1 MVFLSCLDAM
11 MLMTEGLPVT
21 FVPEES
27 LVATVRY
34 DVVNV
39 RGLSVPAFLLAL
51 HAQRM
56 RLKVTLA
63 RLLPCSAVAP
73 ITCAAYLLRMQDFVF
88 SAVLR
93 TVWYEG
99 WTARM
104 LAWILRS
111 RWHVAPPCV
120 LMNAPAIG

>member
-1 MVFLSCLDAM
+1 MVFLSSLDTM
-11 MLMTEGLPVT
+11 MLMAEGLPVA

-27 LVATVRY
+27 LVAAVRY

-56 RLKVTLA
+56 RLEVMLA

-73 ITCAAYLLRMQDFVF
+73 LTCAAYLLRMQDFVF
-88 SAVLR
+88 GAVLR

-104 LAWILRS
+104 LAWILWS
-111 RWHVAPPCV
+111 CWHVAPPCL